1 MKYTFEELMKIIFE
15 DRADYEAEFI
25 KKAKVLLC
33 KVCPYTHVIDDYIDY
48 GLDRSAE
55 LVIKLLD
62 RVIYA
67 LPPLL
72 VRSLI
77 SLSDKHKNPFD
88 VERPKVLPLQ
98 SGPAEE

>member
-1 MKYTFEELMKIIFE
+1 MIILIMVWI
-15 DRADYEAEFI
+15 A
-25 KKAKVLLC
+25 
-33 KVCPYTHVIDDYIDY
+33 HVEY
-48 GLDRSAE
+48 GIVE

-72 VRSLI
+72 VNNLT
-77 SLSDKHKNPFD
+77 SLSERHKNPFD